1 MGCSY
6 EEAKVRWYISNLL
19 LTKDVSPKVMEIVV
33 DWAQDKADI
42 IGFDETEMDNAGKAE
57 NPEANLRRQEILL
70 AGLGKHPSPF
80 GTVTKSGV
88 EKTLRKVG
96 GLFRLSSVEQEVFGL
111 FIRLGTQEY
120 FLDLAEDLSGSP
132 RRGRKKPLTFY
143 APHGEGQ
150 MMLDAIHA
158 ALGDREPVASPVMGL
173 PITPHSQ
180 GAK

>member
-80 GTVTKSGV
+80 GTVTKSASKKRCAKWAGFFACRQSS
-88 EKTLRKVG
+88 KKFLAC
-96 GLFRLSSVEQEVFGL
+96 LSVWG
-111 FIRLGTQEY
+111 
-120 FLDLAEDLSGSP
+120 
-132 RRGRKKPLTFY
+132 RRNIFWTWRTTC
-143 APHGEGQ
+143 Q
-150 MMLDAIHA
+150 A
-158 ALGDREPVASPVMGL
+158 ARVAA
-173 PITPHSQ
+173 
-180 GAK
+180 AKSL